1 MEGERRSS
9 YFFVGVLAAV
19 VARDSKELTETT
31 CKRLEGAALNGRRS
45 FSPPP
50 VPFPPLPR
58 RPSARLRRLRPQPM
72 ERQCA
77 RGLRL

>member
-50 VPFPPLPR
+50 RALPSPPPSPLSPSTAA
-58 RPSARLRRLRPQPM
+58 PSATDGAPM
-72 ERQCA
+72 R
-77 RGLRL
+77 